1 MELNNVSADGIV
13 NGRQASPLLEP
24 VTKVEAG
31 VALVAG
37 AAAAVAGGEDA
48 VVPADV
54 GAAAVELGAV
64 ELGAVELGAVE
75 LGALEPEAVEAAAVE
90 PEAVELGALEPAA
103 VELGAVEPAAELAV
117 DDVVLAEL
125 SEPQP
130 PRAAKKETHTNPE
143 HTLSAP
149 NLKIIVACPVAA

>member
-1 MELNNVSADGIV
+1 M
-13 NGRQASPLLEP
+13 LEP

-37 AAAAVAGGEDA
+37 AAGAVAGGEDA
-48 VVPADV
+48 VVLADV
-54 GAAAVELGAV
+54 GAAAVELEAVEPAAVDLGAV
-64 ELGAVELGAVE
+64 ELGAVELG
-75 LGALEPEAVEAAAVE
+75 
-90 PEAVELGALEPAA
+90 A

-130 PRAAKKETHTNPE
+130 PRAAKKETHTNPA
-143 HTLSAP
+143 HTLSAL
-149 NLKIIVACPVAA
+149 NWKIIVTCPVAA

>member
-1 MELNNVSADGIV
+1 
-13 NGRQASPLLEP
+13 LEP

-31 VALVAG
+31 FAFVAG
-37 AAAAVAGGEDA
+37 AAGAVAGGEDA

-64 ELGAVELGAVE
+64 EPEAVEPEAVEPEAVELGAVEPAAVDLGAVELGAVE
-75 LGALEPEAVEAAAVE
+75 LGAV
-90 PEAVELGALEPAA
+90 
-103 VELGAVEPAAELAV
+103 LAV

-130 PRAAKKETHTNPE
+130 PRAARKETHTNPA
-143 HTLSAP
+143 HALSAP

>member
-1 MELNNVSADGIV
+1 M
-13 NGRQASPLLEP
+13 LEP

-37 AAAAVAGGEDA
+37 AAEAVAGGEDA

-54 GAAAVELGAV
+54 GAAAVELGALEPEAV
-64 ELGAVELGAVE
+64 ELGAVELAAVDLGAVELGAVE
-75 LGALEPEAVEAAAVE
+75 LGAV
-90 PEAVELGALEPAA
+90 
-103 VELGAVEPAAELAV
+103 LAV

-130 PRAAKKETHTNPE
+130 PRAARKETHTNPA
-143 HTLSAP
+143 HALSAP

>member
-1 MELNNVSADGIV
+1 M
-13 NGRQASPLLEP
+13 
-24 VTKVEAG
+24 TKVEAG

-37 AAAAVAGGEDA
+37 AAGAVAGGEDA

-64 ELGAVELGAVE
+64 ELGA
-75 LGALEPEAVEAAAVE
+75 LEPEAVELAAAELAAVE
-90 PEAVELGALEPAA
+90 PEAVDLGAVEPAVVEPAA
-103 VELGAVEPAAELAV
+103 VELGAALTV

-130 PRAAKKETHTNPE
+130 PRAARKETHTNPE

-149 NLKIIVACPVAA
+149 NLKIIVTCPVAA

>member
-13 NGRQASPLLEP
+13 DGRQASPLLEL

-31 VALVAG
+31 VALVVG
-37 AAAAVAGGEDA
+37 AAAAVKAGDDA

-54 GAAAVELGAV
+54 
-64 ELGAVELGAVE
+64 
-75 LGALEPEAVEAAAVE
+75 EA
-90 PEAVELGALEPAA
+90 AA
-103 VELGAVEPAAELAV
+103 VELGAVEPAAVELAGAF

-130 PRAAKKETHTNPE
+130 PRAAKKETHTSPA
-143 HTLSAP
+143 HVLSASI
-149 NLKIIVACPVAA
+149 LKIIVTCPIAA